1 MTRRRQKLEPLET
14 PPEAET
20 KPVST
25 TIRGTLAEW
34 SEPLEVEVETKPGIT
49 RVDGSLAECLA
60 DMVERFDLP
69 LDLLAYK
76 SPYAVHR
83 PDGNNYPQATGTP
96 GERHVLYA
104 LVRALQPKHAVEVGV
119 LWGVSTI
126 QLLSALRDN
135 GDGHLTAVDILTE
148 IEGKRKPGHLIPND
162 LRKRL
167 TLHIGVDGK
176 DYFSSDK
183 AAIDFLFED
192 ASHEYDST
200 RAIHE
205 ASRVQLAPGALV
217 VAHDPISRPDI
228 QRAFVDSGISPTVYR
243 IDGSNYGLAIWRNL

>member
-1 MTRRRQKLEPLET
+1 MARRRQKFEPLD
-14 PPEAET
+14 
-20 KPVST
+20 K
-25 TIRGTLAEW
+25 
-34 SEPLEVEVETKPGIT
+34 PLEVEAEAKPVITTVE
-49 RVDGSLAECLA
+49 GSIAECLA

-69 LDLLAYK
+69 LATLAYK
-76 SPYAVHR
+76 SPYSVHR
-83 PDGNNYPQATGTP
+83 PDGKNYPQATGTP

-104 LVRALQPKHAVEVGV
+104 LVRALQPRHAVEIGV

-135 GDGHLTAVDILTE
+135 GSGQLTSVDINRE

-167 TLHIGVDGK
+167 MLHIGMDGK
-176 DYFSSDK
+176 DYFSADK
-183 AAIDFLFED
+183 EPIQFLFED

-217 VAHDPISRPDI
+217 VSHDPLSRPEI
-228 QRAFVDSGISPTVYR
+228 QRAFIDIGISPVVYR
-243 IDGSNYGLAIWRNL
+243 IDGSPYGLAIWRNL

>member
-1 MTRRRQKLEPLET
+1 MSKRKSRNPQTFEEATTPIHFEEPTGDT
-14 PPEAET
+14 PP
-20 KPVST
+20 VIT
-25 TIRGTLAEW
+25 T
-34 SEPLEVEVETKPGIT
+34 VES
-49 RVDGSLAECLA
+49 SLAECLA

-76 SPYAVHR
+76 SSYAVLR
-83 PDGNNYPQATGTP
+83 PDGKNYPQATGTP

-104 LVRALQPKHAVEVGV
+104 LVRALKPRHAVEIGV

-126 QLLSALRDN
+126 QLLSAMWDN
-135 GDGHLTAVDILTE
+135 NYGDLTSVDILRE

-162 LRKRL
+162 FRKRL
-167 TLHIGVDGK
+167 TLHIGMDGK
-176 DYFSSDK
+176 DYFSADK
-183 AAIDFLFED
+183 EPIQFLFED

-217 VAHDPISRPDI
+217 VSHDPLSRPEI
-228 QRAFVDSGISPTVYR
+228 QRAFVDIGISPVVYR
-243 IDGSNYGLAIWRNL
+243 IDDSPYGLALWRN